1 MLIFVYWGIIINLK
15 IMTNLNNPLKIL
27 NINKESGITRVLF
40 NGTEFNEQINSNNL
54 DMMWITFAGENF
66 ENEWFRLESDDLGW
80 IRLHEN
86 STMDSTDAI
95 MNLAREQFPN
105 ERWGISTTQQ
115 MLLGNAMRDNF

>member
-1 MLIFVYWGIIINLK
+1 
-15 IMTNLNNPLKIL
+15 MTNLNNPLQIL
-27 NINKESGITRVLF
+27 NINRETGITRVLF
-40 NGTEFNEQINSNNL
+40 NGTEFNEEVNSNNL

-66 ENEWFRLESDDLGW
+66 ENEWFRLESDELGW

-86 STMDSTDAI
+86 SSMDSTDAI
-95 MNLAREQFPN
+95 MDFCREQFPN